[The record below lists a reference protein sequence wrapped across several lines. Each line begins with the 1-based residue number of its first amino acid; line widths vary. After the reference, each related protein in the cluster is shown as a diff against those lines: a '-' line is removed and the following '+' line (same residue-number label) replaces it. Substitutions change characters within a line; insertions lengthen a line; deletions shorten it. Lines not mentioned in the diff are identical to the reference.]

1 MKLSRGWEG
10 GGGGGSAW
18 CGDLTLFKNLLSN
31 SLPKGESFQSN
42 AQKFPS
48 ADKFYSSCYGQGKV
62 GEKRKIF
69 KVKEKSGNSVFQ
81 RNAPGLAIGL

>member
-1 MKLSRGWEG
+1 MVWGFDIVQKFVVKFPAQS
-10 GGGGGSAW
+10 
-18 CGDLTLFKNLLSN
+18 
-31 SLPKGESFQSN
+31 ESFQSN